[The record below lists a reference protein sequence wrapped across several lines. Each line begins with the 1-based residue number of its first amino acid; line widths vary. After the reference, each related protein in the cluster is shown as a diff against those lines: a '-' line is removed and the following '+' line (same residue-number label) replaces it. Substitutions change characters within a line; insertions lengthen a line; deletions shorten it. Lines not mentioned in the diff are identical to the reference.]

1 MKIKNIKPVMPPYP
15 FEAYGHIIAPLSTE
29 DGGGYMI
36 TFPDLPGCI
45 SDGET
50 LEEALVN
57 GRDAFSCWVAAQ
69 VDLGKVI
76 PVPTHYDEEGKPV
89 KFVQRLPR
97 SLHASLQ
104 ARAKAD
110 GVSLNTLVLAL
121 IAEGLGKREG
131 IAKSEYQKHVAQY
144 LP

>member
-1 MKIKNIKPVMPPYP
+1 MKIKNIKPVTPPYP
-15 FEAYGHIIAPLSTE
+15 FEAYGHIVAPLSAD

-36 TFPDLPGCI
+36 TFPDLPGCM

-50 LEEALVN
+50 LEESLVN
-57 GRDAFSCWVAAQ
+57 GRDAFNCWVAAQ
-69 VDLGKVI
+69 VDLGRVI
-76 PVPTHYDEEGKPV
+76 PAPTHYDEGGKPV
-89 KFVQRLPR
+89 RFVQRLPR

-104 ARAKAD
+104 ARARAE

-131 IAKSEYQKHVAQY
+131 YSHVEIIKQVA
-144 LP
+144 

>member
-1 MKIKNIKPVMPPYP
+1 MKIKTIKPVTPPFP
-15 FEAYGHIIAPLSTE
+15 FEAYGHIIAPLSPG

-45 SDGET
+45 TDGET
-50 LEEALVN
+50 MEEVLIN
-57 GRDAFSCWVAAQ
+57 GRDAFNSWIAAQ
-69 VDLGKVI
+69 VDMGRVI
-76 PVPTHYDEEGKPV
+76 PAPTHYDEEGKPV

-104 ARAKAD
+104 ARAKAE

-121 IAEGLGKREG
+121 ISEGLGRRERL
-131 IAKSEYQKHVAQY
+131 AS
-144 LP
+144 

>member
-1 MKIKNIKPVMPPYP
+1 MKVKKIKPVTPPYP
-15 FEAYGHIIAPLSTE
+15 FEAYAHTIAPLSAD

-36 TFPDLPGCI
+36 TFPDLPGCM

-50 LEEALVN
+50 LEETLEN
-57 GRDAFSCWVAAQ
+57 GRDAFNSWIAAQ
-69 VDLGKVI
+69 VDIGRKV
-76 PVPTHYDEEGKPV
+76 PEPSHYDEGGKPV

-104 ARAKAD
+104 ARAKAE

-121 IAEGLGKREG
+121 IAEGLGRREG
-131 IAKSEYQKHVAQY
+131 VTKKEPAKRAA
-144 LP
+144 

>member
-1 MKIKNIKPVMPPYP
+1 MKVKRIKPLAAPYP
-15 FEAYGHIIAPLSTE
+15 FEAYGHIIAPLSAD

-50 LEEALVN
+50 MEEALVN
-57 GRDAFSCWVAAQ
+57 GRDAFDSWVSAQ
-69 VDLGKVI
+69 MDMGRQI
-76 PVPTHYDEEGKPV
+76 PEPTHYDEEGKPV

-104 ARAKAD
+104 ARAKAE
-110 GVSLNTLVLAL
+110 GVSINTLVLML
-121 IAEGLGKREG
+121 ISEGLGRREG
-131 IAKSEYQKHVAQY
+131 SETTRKAA
-144 LP
+144 

>member
-1 MKIKNIKPVMPPYP
+1 MSVKTIESVTPQYP
-15 FEAYGHIIAPLSTE
+15 FEAYGHIISPLSVD

-50 LEEALVN
+50 LEEVLVN
-57 GRDAFSCWVAAQ
+57 GRDAFNSWIAAQ
-69 VDLGKVI
+69 ADMGRRI
-76 PVPTHYDEEGKPV
+76 PEPTHYDEEGKPI

-104 ARAKAD
+104 ARARAE
-110 GVSLNTLVLAL
+110 GVSINTLVLAL
-121 IAEGLGKREG
+121 IAEGLGRREG
-131 IAKSEYQKHVAQY
+131 ATPGEPAKK
-144 LP
+144 

>member
-1 MKIKNIKPVMPPYP
+1 MSVKHIKPVTPPYP
-15 FEAYGHIIAPLSTE
+15 FEAYGHVVSPLSVE

-36 TFPDLPGCI
+36 TFPDLPGCM

-57 GRDAFSCWVAAQ
+57 GRDAFDSWMAAQ
-69 VDLGKVI
+69 VDMGRQI
-76 PVPTHYDEEGKPV
+76 PAPTHYDEEGKPV

-104 ARAKAD
+104 ARAKAE
-110 GVSLNTLVLAL
+110 GVSINTLVLAL
-121 IAEGLGKREG
+121 IAEGLGRRETAVQNSPAKR
-131 IAKSEYQKHVAQY
+131 AA
-144 LP
+144 

>member
-1 MKIKNIKPVMPPYP
+1 MSIKIIKPVTPSYP
-15 FEAYGHIIAPLSTE
+15 FEAYGHIIVPLLAD

-36 TFPDLPGCI
+36 TFPDLPGCM

-57 GRDAFSCWVAAQ
+57 GRDAFNSWIAAQ
-69 VDLGKVI
+69 VDMGRQI
-76 PVPTHYDEEGKPV
+76 PAPTYYEEESKPV

-104 ARAKAD
+104 ARARAE
-110 GVSLNTLVLAL
+110 GVSLNTLVLTI
-121 IAEGLGKREG
+121 IAEGLGRRARG
-131 IAKSEYQKHVAQY
+131 IQGVPAR
-144 LP
+144 

>member
-1 MKIKNIKPVMPPYP
+1 MSVKKIESVTPPYP
-15 FEAYGHIIAPLSTE
+15 FEAYGHIIAPLSPD

-36 TFPDLPGCI
+36 TFPDLPGCM

-57 GRDAFSCWVAAQ
+57 GKDAFNSWIAAQ
-69 VDLGKVI
+69 VDMGRQI

-97 SLHASLQ
+97 SLHALLQ
-104 ARAKAD
+104 TRARIE
-110 GVSLNTLVLAL
+110 GVSINTLVLAL
-121 IAEGLGKREG
+121 IAEGLGRHEGQAKGELEKR
-131 IAKSEYQKHVAQY
+131 VA
-144 LP
+144 